1 MIRYYWGRFWPFLL
15 FAFGVEAVE
24 NLFTVLFEYRNMDF
38 GLLPLLKTA
47 YVFVTEFAVTM
58 CYWLIPY
65 AVYLWILPRGKAGGK
80 ADRWLTSAWFFL
92 FVLANL
98 FEDVAEAF
106 FWNEFEASFN
116 FIAVDY
122 LVYTKEVI
130 GNIYESYPIIPI
142 LGGILAVSVLAV
154 WGMKRFLLPRNG
166 AVPAG
171 WKRGCVVLFLLAC
184 VTGGYWLVDIK
195 DADAVNNRYNSE
207 MAKDGLYSLF
217 SAFLRNELDYR
228 AYYRTLPD
236 AEAAAFLARE
246 FTADDTS
253 VPEASSGS
261 VKRQVRPSGV
271 AIRANVVVVV
281 MESMGA
287 EFLNEC
293 REDGADVTPCLSRLG
308 KEGIFFPNTYA
319 TGTRSVRGLEAISTS
334 LPPLPGMSILRQEG
348 NEHLQTI
355 GSIFRDK
362 GYDLKWIYGGY
373 GYFDNMNYFFGNN
386 GFQVL
391 DRHSMD
397 DSEVTHSTIWG
408 VCDEDLFR
416 RAVREADESCGRGKP
431 FLQVVFTTS
440 NHRPYTYP
448 EGRID
453 IPSLTGRMGAVKY
466 ADYAVGAFVEE
477 ARTRPWF
484 DNTLFVFVGDH
495 GAGSAGKQALNPETH
510 RIFPFSTLRLC

>member
-1 MIRYYWGRFWPFLL
+1 M
-15 FAFGVEAVE
+15 V
-24 NLFTVLFEYRNMDF
+24 
-38 GLLPLLKTA
+38 
-47 YVFVTEFAVTM
+47 
-58 CYWLIPY
+58 
-65 AVYLWILPRGKAGGK
+65 
-80 ADRWLTSAWFFL
+80 FL

-142 LGGILAVSVLAV
+142 LGGILAASVLAV

-217 SAFLRNELDYR
+217 SAFLKNELDYR

-261 VKRQVRPSGV
+261 VKRQVRPSGG
-271 AIRANVVVVV
+271 AIRPNVVVVV

-308 KEGIFFPNTYA
+308 KEGIFSRILMPRAPVPYAGWKQSAHPCRRFPA
-319 TGTRSVRGLEAISTS
+319 CPSFARKE
-334 LPPLPGMSILRQEG
+334 MSI
-348 NEHLQTI
+348 
-355 GSIFRDK
+355 
-362 GYDLKWIYGGY
+362 
-373 GYFDNMNYFFGNN
+373 
-386 GFQVL
+386 
-391 DRHSMD
+391 
-397 DSEVTHSTIWG
+397 
-408 VCDEDLFR
+408 C
-416 RAVREADESCGRGKP
+416 
-431 FLQVVFTTS
+431 
-440 NHRPYTYP
+440 RP
-448 EGRID
+448 
-453 IPSLTGRMGAVKY
+453 
-466 ADYAVGAFVEE
+466 
-477 ARTRPWF
+477 
-484 DNTLFVFVGDH
+484 
-495 GAGSAGKQALNPETH
+495 
-510 RIFPFSTLRLC
+510 

>member
-15 FAFGVEAVE
+15 FAFGIEAVE
-24 NLFTVLFEYRNMDF
+24 NLFTVFFEYRNMDF

-142 LGGILAVSVLAV
+142 LGGILAASVLAA

-195 DADAVNNRYNSE
+195 DADAVNTSTP
-207 MAKDGLYSLF
+207 DG
-217 SAFLRNELDYR
+217 R
-228 AYYRTLPD
+228 
-236 AEAAAFLARE
+236 
-246 FTADDTS
+246 
-253 VPEASSGS
+253 
-261 VKRQVRPSGV
+261 K
-271 AIRANVVVVV
+271 
-281 MESMGA
+281 
-287 EFLNEC
+287 
-293 REDGADVTPCLSRLG
+293 
-308 KEGIFFPNTYA
+308 
-319 TGTRSVRGLEAISTS
+319 
-334 LPPLPGMSILRQEG
+334 
-348 NEHLQTI
+348 
-355 GSIFRDK
+355 
-362 GYDLKWIYGGY
+362 
-373 GYFDNMNYFFGNN
+373 
-386 GFQVL
+386 
-391 DRHSMD
+391 
-397 DSEVTHSTIWG
+397 
-408 VCDEDLFR
+408 
-416 RAVREADESCGRGKP
+416 
-431 FLQVVFTTS
+431 
-440 NHRPYTYP
+440 
-448 EGRID
+448 
-453 IPSLTGRMGAVKY
+453 
-466 ADYAVGAFVEE
+466 
-477 ARTRPWF
+477 
-484 DNTLFVFVGDH
+484 
-495 GAGSAGKQALNPETH
+495 
-510 RIFPFSTLRLC
+510 